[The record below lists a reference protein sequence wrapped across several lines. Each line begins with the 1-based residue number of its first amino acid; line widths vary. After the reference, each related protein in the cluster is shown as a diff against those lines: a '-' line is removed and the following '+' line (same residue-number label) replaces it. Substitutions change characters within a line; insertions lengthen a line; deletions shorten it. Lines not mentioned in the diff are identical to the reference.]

1 MFTPLT
7 PGTYLRLRR
16 QSADLSIEDVAA
28 LVQTE
33 PRWSEI
39 DRVAWLLRIEAD
51 VAAISPDV
59 AKSLKSTFRFSWK
72 ILGQLIDHR
81 SYGRDAGEP
90 PRVCNICGCS
100 AHDACFDGHATCA
113 WSGDL
118 NLCTAC
124 APAPSLILDPE
135 A

>member
-1 MFTPLT
+1 MLT

-16 QSADLSIEDVAA
+16 QAAGLSIEDVAA

-59 AKSLKSTFRFSWK
+59 AFSLKSTFRFSVTV
-72 ILGQLIDHR
+72 LGQLIDQR
-81 SYGRDAGEP
+81 SYGADAGEP
-90 PRVCNICGCS
+90 PRVCMTCGCS
-100 AHDACFDGHATCA
+100 QHDACFTGHATCA
-113 WSGDL
+113 WAGDDD
-118 NLCTAC
+118 LCTAC
-124 APAPSLILDPE
+124 TPTPSLILDPE